1 MATALPPSPS
11 SSAGVDIGRTFRFV
25 FDDPEWVK
33 KVLIGGA
40 FTLASSFIIGIFFV
54 AGYWVRLIRN
64 VAAGSAR
71 PLPEW
76 DDLGA
81 IFSDGLTAVG
91 VAFVHVFGVVVI
103 VGGIGCAGG
112 MVLFGLGG
120 MAGHG
125 RAEDA
130 AGALAG
136 MGMMGLYFVFLI
148 LMLAMNLYL
157 PSALVRVALKG
168 GDFAT
173 GFDWRANVAFI
184 RDNLSNYLLSIVFY
198 LVANFASQF
207 GMLLCC
213 VGIFPMMFWAYMV
226 LGYGLGETA
235 RLSRRPV

>member
-1 MATALPPSPS
+1 MATALPPTPAPPS
-11 SSAGVDIGRTFRFV
+11 GVDIGRAFRFV

-40 FTLASSFIIGIFFV
+40 FVLASSFIIGIFFI

-91 VAFVHVFGVVVI
+91 VAFVHVFGVIAI
-103 VGGIGCAGG
+103 VGGVGCAGG

-120 MAGHG
+120 AAAHG
-125 RAEDA
+125 RGEEAL
-130 AGALAG
+130 GALGG
-136 MGMMGLYFVFLI
+136 MGIMGLYFVFII

-157 PSALVRVALKG
+157 PSALARVALR

-184 RDNLSNYLLSIVFY
+184 RDNLANYLLSLVFY
-198 LVANFASQF
+198 FVANFVSQF
-207 GMLLCC
+207 GVLLCC
-213 VGIFPMMFWAYMV
+213 VGVFPMMFWAYCV
-226 LGYGLGETA
+226 LGFGLGETV
-235 RLSRRPV
+235 RLSRHPV